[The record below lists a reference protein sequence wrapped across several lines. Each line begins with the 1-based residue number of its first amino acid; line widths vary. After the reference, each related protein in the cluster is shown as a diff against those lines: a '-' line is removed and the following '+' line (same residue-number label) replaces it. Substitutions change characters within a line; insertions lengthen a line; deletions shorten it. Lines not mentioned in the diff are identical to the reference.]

1 MSAAF
6 NLVNFTMS
14 GIQLKITMHQKNKKT
29 GTPTF
34 FFLREGDNL
43 LLKIYFLFNSY

>member
-29 GTPTF
+29 GVPVVTSWSLVGF
-34 FFLREGDNL
+34 INH
-43 LLKIYFLFNSY
+43 